1 MFGRRAILRQM
12 RRGLLVTFLALLLL
26 LAGFSEFN
34 PSTIDLA
41 VALHQYSILGWELDH
56 LPDKWLGK
64 LREAWP
70 GGLDLT
76 KAERIAR
83 AQEFFELGRELV
95 RLERQLLFPE
105 ASGEGRPLAAV
116 ATRSL
121 QEEIGQIKERRHV
134 IQPGVEETIESE
146 VDRILDQTGLA
157 SPIGVFPPVDA
168 VFSSSPHVLVLSPRD
183 HIERQQT
190 VLLKPGLSSKEREEI
205 EERIFQNENLSALV
219 EDTGGVAVYPSVV
232 TGSLGL
238 HHAVVTTAHEW
249 LHQWLFFRPLGWNFW
264 SSPEMTTLNETVATV
279 AGEELGDMA
288 FTALTGEEVVRTP
301 PSAEPEA
308 EPAAFDF
315 RAEMQQTRIRAE
327 ELLAQGKIEEAEAYM
342 EERRQLFVANGFL
355 IRKINQAFF
364 AFHGTYATSAAS
376 ISPIGDQVR
385 QLRERSASL
394 EDFLRTVA
402 QFGSYQEFLDY
413 LDDMQDR

>member
-1 MFGRRAILRQM
+1 MFGRRAILRRLRQ
-12 RRGLLVTFLALLLL
+12 GLLVVFLALLLL

-41 VALHQYSILGWELDH
+41 IAPHQYSVLHWELGH

-64 LREAWP
+64 LWDALP
-70 GGLDLT
+70 GGPDLT
-76 KAERIAR
+76 REERIAQ
-83 AQEFFELGRELV
+83 AQELFDLGLELR

-105 ASGEGRPLAAV
+105 ATEEGRPLAAL
-116 ATRSL
+116 AARSL
-121 QEEIGQIKERRHV
+121 QEEIEQIKERRRI
-134 IQPGVEETIESE
+134 IQAHVEETIESE
-146 VDRILDQTGLA
+146 VGRILGREGLA
-157 SPIGVFPPVDA
+157 SPIGIFPPVDA
-168 VFSSSPHVLVLSPRD
+168 VFSSSPHVLIISPRD
-183 HIERQQT
+183 RIERQQT
-190 VLLKPGLSSKEREEI
+190 ILLKPGLSTEERQEI
-205 EERIFQNENLSALV
+205 EERVFRDENLSALV
-219 EDTGGVAVYPSVV
+219 DDTGGVAVYPSVV
-232 TGSLGL
+232 TDSFGL
-238 HHAVVTTAHEW
+238 RHALATTSHEW
-249 LHQWLFFRPLGWNFW
+249 MHQWLFFRPLGWNFW
-264 SSPEMTTLNETVATV
+264 SSPEMTTLNETVATI
-279 AGEELGDMA
+279 AGEELGDMV
-288 FTALTGEEVVRTP
+288 FTALTGEEALQTP
-301 PSAEPEA
+301 PSSPPD
-308 EPAAFDF
+308 PAAFDF

-327 ELLAQGKIEEAEAYM
+327 ELLAQGKIEKAEAYM